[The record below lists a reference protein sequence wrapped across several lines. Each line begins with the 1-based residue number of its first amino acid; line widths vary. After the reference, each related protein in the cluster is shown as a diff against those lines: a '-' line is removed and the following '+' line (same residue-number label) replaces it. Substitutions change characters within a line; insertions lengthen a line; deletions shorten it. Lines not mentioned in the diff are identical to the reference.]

1 MMVLAAPS
9 VKCAGAGDGEADG
22 GGDGRDEERIIHI
35 NNNSYAKIKEYY
47 IRILYP
53 FFF

>member
-1 MMVLAAPS
+1 VLAAPS

-22 GGDGRDEERIIHI
+22 GDEERIIHI